1 MFAILDE
8 SDSGTGPTISDG
20 QMVDFSFSRC
30 TVSSRPVRGDECES
44 RDENEEVILGWA
56 WPGETER
63 EATGLGLGSSF
74 RRGIRYRPSSAN
86 ERLGEESTGDGEY
99 MSSASD
105 ACALS
110 SEAAKLLEMSGSE
123 ETNAYEEWVDAV
135 EAEEIV
141 RSRGDWLRVDLGS
154 SCHTELA
161 VSTGP

>member
-1 MFAILDE
+1 
-8 SDSGTGPTISDG
+8 
-20 QMVDFSFSRC
+20 
-30 TVSSRPVRGDECES
+30 
-44 RDENEEVILGWA
+44 
-56 WPGETER
+56 
-63 EATGLGLGSSF
+63 
-74 RRGIRYRPSSAN
+74 
-86 ERLGEESTGDGEY
+86 